1 MKTILVP
8 TDFSRYADDAT
19 RLAILL
25 ATKTQSKIKLLNV
38 LDYND
43 FVYGALGTGIASD
56 DMLDSFTTLKGVSEE
71 RLEER
76 KKIAEEQGVETELIV
91 RSGLLIDVIQQE
103 IEESNAYLV
112 VMGTK
117 GSSGLEEMMIGSNT
131 EKIVRKSS
139 VPVLSAHKRIHDL
152 TIDHILFVNEFK
164 EDVGQGFQFVLDI
177 ANLFGA
183 TIHLLR
189 VNTPNNFQPTSIGLG
204 LMEHFAQKWNLKK
217 YTKTQY
223 DHHFLN
229 VGIMEVREMV
239 EANMVAIGTHGRGG
253 LAHLFLGSMTE
264 DLVNRLDTPILSF
277 KID

>member
-8 TDFSRYADDAT
+8 TDFSRYADDAL

-25 ATKTQSKIKLLNV
+25 ATRTKSKIRLLNV

-43 FVYGALGTGIASD
+43 VVYGALGTGMASD
-56 DMLDSFTTLKGVSEE
+56 YMLDSFTTLKGVSEE

-76 KKIAEEQGVETELIV
+76 NKIAQEQGIETEPIV
-91 RSGLLIDVIQQE
+91 RSGLLIDVIEQE
-103 IEESNAYLV
+103 IKESNAYLV

-117 GSSGLEEMMIGSNT
+117 GSSGLEEMVMGSNT

-139 VPVLSAHKRIHDL
+139 VPVLSVNKRIHDL
-152 TIDHILFVNEFK
+152 KIDHILFANEFK
-164 EDVGQGFQFVLDI
+164 EGIGQGFQFVLDI
-177 ANLFGA
+177 ADLFGA

-189 VNTPNNFQPTSIGLG
+189 VNTPNNFQSTSTGLG
-204 LMEHFAQKWNLKK
+204 LMEDFAQKWNLKK

-229 VGIMEVREMV
+229 VGIIEVREMV
-239 EANMVAIGTHGRGG
+239 EADMVAIGTHGRSG
-253 LAHLFLGSMTE
+253 LAHFFLGSMTE
-264 DLVNRLDTPILSF
+264 DLVNTLDTPILSF